1 MATAVATALPETYQL
16 TPEDSAKVAEIKESV
31 NLDDSL
37 SVMSFGSEP
46 QQKISEFSDS
56 ALATVR
62 TKDLGEV
69 GDMITGLVGELKNFS
84 DNTETSGILKF
95 FKKQKSKIEVLQT
108 RYDKTENTVEK
119 VVSSLELHQVQ
130 LLKDVSTFDK
140 LYDVNLENL
149 KNLTIYVEA
158 GKQKLEEARN
168 TTLVEL
174 KNHAVET
181 GLPEDAQKA
190 NDYASY
196 CDRFEKRI
204 HDLELTRAVA
214 VQMAP
219 QIRLVQNNE
228 ATLAEKIQSTII
240 NTIPLWKSQ
249 MVIALGLANA
259 ESALKA
265 EHAVNETTNA
275 LLKKNADM
283 LKTGSIEIAKEN
295 ERGIVDIETLTYTNQ
310 QLIETLDE
318 VVAIQNEGR
327 EKRKAAEAEMARME
341 NELKQKLL
349 TLRDAK

>member
-1 MATAVATALPETYQL
+1 MTTDLVLTENYQL
-16 TPEDSAKVAEIKESV
+16 SEEEKEQIVAIKEKVDLS
-31 NLDDSL
+31 DSL

-46 QQKISEFSDS
+46 QSKISDFSDT

-69 GDMITGLVGELKNFS
+69 GEMITTLVGELKTFS
-84 DNTETSGILKF
+84 DDTEVTGLKKL
-95 FKKQKSKIEVLQT
+95 FKKGKNKVEVLRA
-108 RYDKTENTVEK
+108 RYDKTEVTVEK

-149 KNLTIYVEA
+149 RNLTIYVEA
-158 GKQKLEEARN
+158 GKQKLEEART

-174 KNHAVET
+174 KAKAQES

-190 NDYASY
+190 NDFASY

-204 HDLELTRAVA
+204 HDLQLTRTVA
-214 VQMAP
+214 IQMAP
-219 QIRLVQNNE
+219 QVRLVQNNE
-228 ATLAEKIQSTII
+228 ATLAEKIQSTVI

-249 MVIALGLANA
+249 MVISLGMANA

-265 EHAVNETTNA
+265 EREVNNTTNE

-283 LKTGSIEIAKEN
+283 LKLGTVEVAKEN
-295 ERGIVDIETLTYTNQ
+295 ERGIVDIETLNYTNQ
-310 QLIETLDE
+310 QLIATLDE
-318 VVAIQNEGR
+318 VVNIQNEGK
-327 EKRKAAEAEMARME
+327 EKRKLAEQEMARME

-349 TLRDAK
+349 TLREVK